1 MSKSEVYKTA
11 GNKCYKAKEFEKA
24 YRIYSKAIAENSSYP
39 VLYLN
44 RSVCSLN
51 MKKYVSF

>member
-11 GNKCYKAKEFEKA
+11 GNKCYNAKEFEKA